1 MARFTIPRAAWTTR
15 PRGGALQNPSSP
27 ILFVHYSTS
36 AGKGLTTWGKQRDAI
51 RAIRDYHVD
60 VNGWDDI
67 GYSFILTQPAGK
79 ARQARIWRGRGRH
92 RVPASQY
99 GHNTGNVSVCVITD
113 GKERISPLTVAA
125 IAKLARKVNARDVQG
140 HRDVNATA
148 CPGERLYDV
157 LPRVRKL
164 AGL

>member
-15 PRGGALQNPSSP
+15 PRGGTKQDPKAP
-27 ILFVHYSTS
+27 ILFVHYSTTP
-36 AGKGLTTWGKQRDAI
+36 GRGLTTWQKQVQSI

-67 GYSFILTQPAGK
+67 GYSFVVTQPAGHVNK
-79 ARQARIWRGRGRH
+79 ARIWRGRGAH

-99 GHNTGNVSVCVITD
+99 GHNTGNLSVCVLTD
-113 GKERISPLTVAA
+113 GKEPVNAKTVQA
-125 IAKLARKVNARDVQG
+125 IAALAKRINARDIQG

-148 CPGERLYDV
+148 CPGDRLYDQ
-157 LPRVRKL
+157 LPRIRRL